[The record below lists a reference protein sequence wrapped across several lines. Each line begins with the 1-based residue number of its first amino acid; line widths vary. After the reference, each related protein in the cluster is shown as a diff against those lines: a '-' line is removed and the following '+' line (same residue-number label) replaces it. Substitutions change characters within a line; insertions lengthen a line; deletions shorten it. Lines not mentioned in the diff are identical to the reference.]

1 MTDIQARKPNV
12 CVVGSCNVDLIA
24 RVPRIPGPGET
35 LAGSSFQIGFGGK
48 GANQAAMAAKLGADV
63 HFVGRVG
70 RDVFGSDTLRNFRE
84 LGVDTTHIGIDDTL
98 SSGVAP
104 IFVNEETGQNSI
116 VIVHG
121 ANDGFGAAEVRA
133 AQAVIQSADV
143 IICQLEIRVEASLEA
158 FRVAKEAAHPPVTIL
173 NPAPAGEMP
182 EELLRLTD
190 IFIPNEVEAAD
201 LVHMPVD
208 TPEQIEAAA
217 RALQQLGPRIVI
229 VTLGKRGA
237 LIVDGDKPAELV
249 PAQVVKAVDTTGAG
263 DSFVGSL
270 ACLLGEGRP
279 LRQAVEIASA
289 IATRSVLK
297 HGTQTSFPTRSEVAD
312 LLA

>member
-1 MTDIQARKPNV
+1 MTDIQERKPNV
-12 CVVGSCNVDLIA
+12 CVVGSCNVDLLA

-35 LAGSSFQIGFGGK
+35 LAGSSFKIGFGGK

-121 ANDGFGAAEVRA
+121 ANYGFGPDEVRA
-133 AQAVIQSADV
+133 ARQVIQAADV

-158 FRVAKEAAHPPVTIL
+158 FRVAKEAARPPVTIL
-173 NPAPAGEMP
+173 NPAPAGAMP
-182 EELLRLTD
+182 DELLRLTD

-201 LVHMPVD
+201 LVNMPVE

-217 RALQQLGPRIVI
+217 RALQKRGPRTVI

-237 LIVDGDKPAELV
+237 LIVDGDQPSELV
-249 PAQVVKAVDTTGAG
+249 PAQEVKAVDTTGAG

-297 HGTQTSFPTRSEVAD
+297 HGTQSSFPMRGEVAD
-312 LLA
+312 LLG

>member
-1 MTDIQARKPNV
+1 MTDIQAHKPNV
-12 CVVGSCNVDLIA
+12 CVVGSCNVDLLA

-84 LGVDTTHIGIDDTL
+84 LGVDTTYIGIDDTL

-121 ANDGFGAAEVRA
+121 ANYGFGPEEVRA
-133 AQAVIQSADV
+133 ARAVIQAADV
-143 IICQLEIRVEASLEA
+143 IICQLEIRPEASLEA
-158 FRVAKEAAHPPVTIL
+158 FRGAKQPTPPPSTIL
-173 NPAPAGEMP
+173 NPAPAGPMP

-190 IFIPNEVEAAD
+190 LFIPNEVEASD
-201 LVHMPVD
+201 LVAMPVD

-217 RALQQLGPRIVI
+217 RALQARGPKTVI

-237 LIVDGDKPAELV
+237 LIVDGDQPAELV

-279 LRQAVEIASA
+279 LRQAVEIASG

-297 HGTQTSFPTRSEVAD
+297 HGTQSSFPLRAEVSD
-312 LLA
+312 LLR

>member
-1 MTDIQARKPNV
+1 MTFTPKPHV
-12 CVVGSCNVDLIA
+12 VVVGSCNVDLLS
-24 RVPRIPGPGET
+24 RVPRIPAPGET

-48 GANQAAMAAKLGADV
+48 GANQAVMAAKLGAQV
-63 HFVGRVG
+63 SFVGRVG
-70 RDVFGSDTLRNFRE
+70 QDVFGQDTLRNFHE
-84 LGVDTTHIGIDDTL
+84 LGIDTTHIGVDEKL

-121 ANDGFGAAEVRA
+121 ANFGFGPAEVRA
-133 AQAVIQSADV
+133 ASDVIQAADV
-143 IICQLEIRVEASLEA
+143 VICQLEIRTEASLEA
-158 FRVAKEAAHPPVTIL
+158 FRVAKAAAKPPTTIL
-173 NPAPAGEMP
+173 NPAPAGDMP
-182 EELLRLTD
+182 EELLQLTD

-201 LVHMPVD
+201 LVQMPVE
-208 TPEQIEAAA
+208 TEAQIEAVA
-217 RALQQLGPRIVI
+217 RALQARGPRTVI

-237 LIVDGDKPAELV
+237 LIVDGDQPAELV

-279 LRQAVEIASA
+279 LRQAVETASA

-297 HGTQTSFPTRSEVAD
+297 HGTQTSFPTRAEVAD